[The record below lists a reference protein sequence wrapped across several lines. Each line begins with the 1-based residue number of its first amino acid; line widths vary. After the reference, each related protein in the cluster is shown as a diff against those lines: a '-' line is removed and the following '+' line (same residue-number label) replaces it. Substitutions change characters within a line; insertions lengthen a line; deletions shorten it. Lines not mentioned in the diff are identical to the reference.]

1 VVAGTTTGGAA
12 SYLKLYQ
19 FAAGGNGGNSISSI
33 ATRGGAGGAARS
45 SLTFDDTKNTKHA
58 PSVTGTVGAY
68 GGAGGSGTTGGAGG
82 AATASL
88 TLTGALNVTA
98 TSEAIG
104 GTGGPGAHG
113 GNAKATSDAIG
124 TTSITSH
131 ATADGGNG
139 GARAGTAS
147 ATAIGE
153 GASGDANAAAT
164 SGSITS
170 GSLVT
175 ASIANADAPVAGT
188 STAETWAAIGKG
200 AISALVLVLDQA
212 LAQITAEP
220 KASDVAAITRANS
233 NINTAFTTSKTPTY
247 FGISELGGEYSPSA
261 SGSETETS
269 SVHMTV
275 DLTKA
280 GTLQDLVFGF
290 YSGTATGLDVKING
304 TDHITNFT
312 TVTDANN
319 FFQNNAVDYG
329 ALSGTSLQLDISLSI
344 TEAAAGGY
352 DFGMLI
358 GDPPP
363 ASSSSPASGG
373 GSGGGA
379 AVAPLGHMAASF
391 SSSAAANLGGAGSV
405 QQDNLPPLATPHA
418 MT

>member
-1 VVAGTTTGGAA
+1 
-12 SYLKLYQ
+12 
-19 FAAGGNGGNSISSI
+19 
-33 ATRGGAGGAARS
+33 
-45 SLTFDDTKNTKHA
+45 
-58 PSVTGTVGAY
+58 
-68 GGAGGSGTTGGAGG
+68 
-82 AATASL
+82 
-88 TLTGALNVTA
+88 LNVTA
-98 TSEAIG
+98 TSKAIG

-124 TTSITSH
+124 TTLITSH
-131 ATADGGNG
+131 ATADDGNG

-170 GSLVT
+170 DSLVI
-175 ASIANADAPVAGT
+175 ASSANADAPVAGT

-200 AISALVLVLDQA
+200 AISAPVLALDQA

-220 KASDVAAITRANS
+220 KASDVAAITGANS

-247 FGISELGGEYSPSA
+247 FGIGELGGEYSPSA

-290 YSGTATGLDVKING
+290 YSGTATGAGFHQHVARRQDQRHPPHHELHDRYRCQQLFPEQCRRLRRAQR
-304 TDHITNFT
+304 HF
-312 TVTDANN
+312 AAARHL
-319 FFQNNAVDYG
+319 AVDH
-329 ALSGTSLQLDISLSI
+329 
-344 TEAAAGGY
+344 GGRGGRLR
-352 DFGMLI
+352 FRMLI

-373 GSGGGA
+373 GAGGGA
-379 AVAPLGHMAASF
+379 AVAQLGHMAASF
-391 SSSAAANLGGAGSV
+391 SSSAAANLGGAGSA
-405 QQDNLPPLATPHA
+405 QQDNLPPLATPRA